1 MSQFNDPPGQREELT
16 PGDEQTPSR
25 MLGWALAYAARG
37 FLVHPLHTARAG
49 HCSCGKR
56 ECSASGKHPRLP
68 KWPSRATTESQEI
81 RAWWTRWPEA
91 NIGLLTGA
99 RSGVIVLDIDPR
111 NDGDASLASL
121 EARYGKLPETPR
133 VRTGGGGLH
142 VYFAAPASEVSS
154 GHPGSGL
161 DLQGDGGRCVV
172 LPPSL
177 HRSGA
182 EYRWVEGLSLDSVS
196 LAPLPPW
203 LLRPVGAGRA
213 GTASK
218 THRPIER
225 LETRGAASTS
235 PWPESALRAECDAV
249 AHAPAGTR
257 NAALNKA
264 AFNLGQL
271 VPHLLEESRVES
283 SLLAAAATC
292 GLIEDDGEPAV
303 RATLRSGLGSGM
315 GEPRE
320 PHARGAAP
328 TRAVGPRVGDAP
340 AGTGP
345 TTTRQL
351 PVFVIQGQRIELVDA
366 AINELASGDTPTVFL
381 RAGELVRVVHAQ
393 RERQGGGR
401 GRPGVPKIQ
410 RLTPD
415 ALRNVLARRIK
426 WVRGNGGAEGE
437 VFPPD
442 WLVRSIMASARLPF
456 PELESVVEAPTFRP
470 DGSILDRPGYDAVTG
485 LLYIPSRDFPRVPA
499 EPTPAEIVRAL
510 ETLLDPIRD
519 FPFRESSD
527 RAAAVAAL
535 LSIVSRYAIAGCVP
549 LFAVRATAPGTGKSL
564 LVDVISLIATG
575 RRAPRMSHESE
586 DAETRKRILAI
597 ALEAE
602 RIVLLDNV
610 YGNLGSPAL
619 AAALTAE
626 MWKDRLL
633 GVSATAEAPLT
644 TVWFATGNNM
654 TFGKDLGRR
663 VMNIDLD
670 ARLEN
675 PEDRPTG
682 EFKHPDLCVH
692 VERSRQSIIVAA
704 LTVLRGYHV
713 AGRPPHA
720 AGPKLGSFEAWD
732 DLIRGACIWAT
743 LADPAGGRERIRRE
757 DDSDRAALSAAL
769 SACQQAFG
777 RQAFTVAAA
786 VRAADDNR
794 ALADALL
801 DLSGR
806 DRLEGR
812 ILGNALRVARG
823 RIVDGLKFGTAG
835 MDHKTTRWCV
845 EEVS

>member
-37 FLVHPLHTARAG
+37 FLVRPLHTARAG

-271 VPHLLEESRVES
+271 VPHLLEEARVES

-303 RATLRSGLGSGM
+303 RATLRSVARTAGSPSSSM
-315 GEPRE
+315 S
-320 PHARGAAP
+320 PHVAAAASSDDS
-328 TRAVGPRVGDAP
+328 TRASSSRCGTSCPRLNAALFRAAFRVP
-340 AGTGP
+340 AGAWATASHSARSADSGH
-345 TTTRQL
+345 
-351 PVFVIQGQRIELVDA
+351 GDVDA
-366 AINELASGDTPTVFL
+366 APLVSSRSMGRCVLLAVP
-381 RAGELVRVVHAQ
+381 A
-393 RERQGGGR
+393 
-401 GRPGVPKIQ
+401 RP
-410 RLTPD
+410 
-415 ALRNVLARRIK
+415 
-426 WVRGNGGAEGE
+426 
-437 VFPPD
+437 
-442 WLVRSIMASARLPF
+442 
-456 PELESVVEAPTFRP
+456 APTGLRSHG
-470 DGSILDRPGYDAVTG
+470 GSGARDTE
-485 LLYIPSRDFPRVPA
+485 SRD
-499 EPTPAEIVRAL
+499 
-510 ETLLDPIRD
+510 
-519 FPFRESSD
+519 
-527 RAAAVAAL
+527 
-535 LSIVSRYAIAGCVP
+535 
-549 LFAVRATAPGTGKSL
+549 
-564 LVDVISLIATG
+564 
-575 RRAPRMSHESE
+575 
-586 DAETRKRILAI
+586 
-597 ALEAE
+597 
-602 RIVLLDNV
+602 
-610 YGNLGSPAL
+610 SPSTHL
-619 AAALTAE
+619 Y
-626 MWKDRLL
+626 
-633 GVSATAEAPLT
+633 SAPLRCSDGGST
-644 TVWFATGNNM
+644 T
-654 TFGKDLGRR
+654 
-663 VMNIDLD
+663 
-670 ARLEN
+670 
-675 PEDRPTG
+675 
-682 EFKHPDLCVH
+682 H
-692 VERSRQSIIVAA
+692 
-704 LTVLRGYHV
+704 
-713 AGRPPHA
+713 RPPS
-720 AGPKLGSFEAWD
+720 P
-732 DLIRGACIWAT
+732 
-743 LADPAGGRERIRRE
+743 
-757 DDSDRAALSAAL
+757 
-769 SACQQAFG
+769 
-777 RQAFTVAAA
+777 
-786 VRAADDNR
+786 
-794 ALADALL
+794 
-801 DLSGR
+801 
-806 DRLEGR
+806 
-812 ILGNALRVARG
+812 
-823 RIVDGLKFGTAG
+823 
-835 MDHKTTRWCV
+835 
-845 EEVS
+845 